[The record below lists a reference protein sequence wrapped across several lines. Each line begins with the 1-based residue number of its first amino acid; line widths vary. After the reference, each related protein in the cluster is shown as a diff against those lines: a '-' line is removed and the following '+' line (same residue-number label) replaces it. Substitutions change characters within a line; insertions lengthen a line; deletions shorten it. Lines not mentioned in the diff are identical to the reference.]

1 MMMDSVVTLKTD
13 NNVKG
18 KRSISY
24 YYHYYLYNIVIQI
37 AFAVVVI
44 ITQLE
49 ANAATA
55 STSLSFEQTQTNKCS
70 GFVPCGNTGTIVF
83 PLEPGH
89 GGHGHG

>member
-1 MMMDSVVTLKTD
+1 MIIGTIL
-13 NNVKG
+13 
-18 KRSISY
+18 
-24 YYHYYLYNIVIQI
+24 

-49 ANAATA
+49 TNAATA

-83 PLEPGH
+83 PLYYIIAIIPQFYFCQNIIYCDTKGL
-89 GGHGHG
+89 

>member
-1 MMMDSVVTLKTD
+1 MITTKHQSSRL
-13 NNVKG
+13 
-18 KRSISY
+18 
-24 YYHYYLYNIVIQI
+24 QI
-37 AFAVVVI
+37 ILLQIILASMIIGTILAFAVVVI

-70 GFVPCGNTGTIVF
+70 GFVPCGNTSTIVF

-89 GGHGHG
+89 GGHGYGWP